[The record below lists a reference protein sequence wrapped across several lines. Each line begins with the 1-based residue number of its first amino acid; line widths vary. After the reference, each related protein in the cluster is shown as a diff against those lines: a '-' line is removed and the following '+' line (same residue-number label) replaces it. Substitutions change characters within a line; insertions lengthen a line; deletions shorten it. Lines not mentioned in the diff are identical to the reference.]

1 MKSYKMTFLCIIFSS
16 IFGLLSKMSLTSP
29 KLSSFIGLF
38 QFLMLITIMSIVVS
52 VYNTIKKIFDLTEQN
67 IKLDTIMKNQELRK
81 KQETELKVMKDN
93 AEEFQNEIKK
103 ALKAVSGMLEKND
116 IDQAKETLMQLS
128 DHFESVRMHPIC
140 SDSLLN
146 AILQSKKEYAN
157 TQGIDVH
164 YHVVTEYAN
173 RFDTDLSAVLFNLLD
188 NGIEA
193 CLGCSNSSLTLTIS
207 DHMGYLH
214 IKMVNSKEEKKFTGE
229 TTKEDKVHH
238 GYGLSIITDIAN
250 KHDGSVQWIDNGDT
264 FTSLVMLKV

>member
-16 IFGLLSKMSLTSP
+16 VFGLLSKMSLTSP

-38 QFLMLITIMSIVVS
+38 HFLMLITIMSIVVS
-52 VYNTIKKIFDLTEQN
+52 VYNSIKKIFDLTEQN
-67 IKLDTIMKNQELRK
+67 IKIDTRMKNQELRK

-93 AEEFQNEIKK
+93 AEEFQDEIKK
-103 ALKAVSGMLEKND
+103 ALKAVSEMLENND
-116 IDQAKETLMQLS
+116 VDQAKEILMQLS
-128 DHFESVRMHPIC
+128 NHFESVRMHPIC
-140 SDSLLN
+140 SDSLMN
-146 AILQSKKEYAN
+146 AILQSKKDYAN
-157 TQGIDVH
+157 TLGIDVH

-173 RFDTDLSAVLFNLLD
+173 SFDTDLSAVLFNLLD

-193 CLGCSNSSLTLTIS
+193 CSQCNNSSLSLSIS

-214 IKMVNSKEEKKFTGE
+214 IKMINSKQEKKFTGE

>member
-1 MKSYKMTFLCIIFSS
+1 MKSYKIPLLCIIFSS
-16 IFGLLSKMSLTSP
+16 IFAFLTKISLFIP
-29 KLSSFIGLF
+29 KLNTFARLF
-38 QFLMLITIMSIVVS
+38 QFLMILILIVLIVLLF
-52 VYNTIKKIFDLTEQN
+52 NTIQKIFDLTEQD
-67 IKLDTIMKNQELRK
+67 IKIDTMMKNQELRK
-81 KQETELKVMKDN
+81 KQETELKVMKEN

-103 ALKAVSGMLEKND
+103 ALIAINKMLENND
-116 IDQAKETLMQLS
+116 TDKAKETLMQLS

-173 RFDTDLSAVLFNLLD
+173 CFDTDLSAVLFNLLD

-193 CLGCSNSSLTLTIS
+193 CLGCSDSSLSLSIS

-214 IKMVNSKEEKKFTGE
+214 IKMVNSKQEKKFTGE
-229 TTKEDKVHH
+229 TTKDDKIHH

>member
-1 MKSYKMTFLCIIFSS
+1 MNIYKIPLLFIILSS
-16 IFGLLSKMSLTSP
+16 IFAYINKLTFIIPELNYLIIIFQGLLI
-29 KLSSFIGLF
+29 SSVLALFI
-38 QFLMLITIMSIVVS
+38 SIS
-52 VYNTIKKIFDLTEQN
+52 YAIKKTFEFTEEN
-67 IKLDTIMKNQELRK
+67 IQIDTMMKNQELRK
-81 KQETELKVMKDN
+81 KQEEELKAIKEN
-93 AEEFQNEIKK
+93 AEEIQNRIKK
-103 ALKAVSGMLEKND
+103 DLKTISKMLDTNVEG
-116 IDQAKETLMQLS
+116 AKETLMQLS

-140 SDSLLN
+140 ADSLMN
-146 AILQSKKEYAN
+146 AILQSKKDYAN
-157 TQGIDVH
+157 TLGIDVH
-164 YHVVTEYAN
+164 YHVVTEYAS

-193 CLGCSNSSLTLTIS
+193 CSQCNDSSLSLSIS

-214 IKMVNSKEEKKFTGE
+214 IKMVNSKQEKKFTGE

>member
-1 MKSYKMTFLCIIFSS
+1 MNSYKISLLCVVF
-16 IFGLLSKMSLTSP
+16 
-29 KLSSFIGLF
+29 SFIFAFFNIVSILIPELNYLTILF
-38 QFLMLITIMSIVVS
+38 QFLMITTIIGIIAS

-67 IKLDTIMKNQELRK
+67 IKIDTMMKNQELRK
-81 KQETELKVMKDN
+81 KQETELKIMKEN

-103 ALKAVSGMLEKND
+103 ALKAVSGMLENND

-140 SDSLLN
+140 SDSLMN
-146 AILQSKKEYAN
+146 AILQSKREYAN
-157 TQGIDVH
+157 TLGIDVH

-193 CLGCSNSSLTLTIS
+193 CSQCNDSSLSLSIS
-207 DHMGYLH
+207 DHLGYLH
-214 IKMVNSKEEKKFTGE
+214 IKMVNSKQEKKFTGE

>member
-1 MKSYKMTFLCIIFSS
+1 MTSYKMTFLCIIFSS

-38 QFLMLITIMSIVVS
+38 QSLMLITIMSIVVS
-52 VYNTIKKIFDLTEQN
+52 IYNTIKKIFDLTEQN
-67 IKLDTIMKNQELRK
+67 IKLDTMMKNQELRK

-103 ALKAVSGMLEKND
+103 ALKAVSGMLENND

-140 SDSLLN
+140 SDSLMN
-146 AILQSKKEYAN
+146 AILQSKREYAN
-157 TQGIDVH
+157 TLGIDVH

-188 NGIEA
+188 NGIEVPSTRSA
-193 CLGCSNSSLTLTIS
+193 ESFVISCTIF
-207 DHMGYLH
+207 
-214 IKMVNSKEEKKFTGE
+214 KF
-229 TTKEDKVHH
+229 
-238 GYGLSIITDIAN
+238 II
-250 KHDGSVQWIDNGDT
+250 
-264 FTSLVMLKV
+264 

>member
-1 MKSYKMTFLCIIFSS
+1 MTFLCIIFSS

-38 QFLMLITIMSIVVS
+38 QSLMLITIISIVVS
-52 VYNTIKKIFDLTEQN
+52 VYNTIKKISDLTEQN
-67 IKLDTIMKNQELRK
+67 IKLDTMMKNQKLRK

-103 ALKAVSGMLEKND
+103 ALKTVSGLLENND
-116 IDQAKETLMQLS
+116 VNQAKETLMQLS

-140 SDSLLN
+140 SDSLMN
-146 AILQSKKEYAN
+146 AILQSKREYAN
-157 TQGIDVH
+157 TLGIDVH

-193 CLGCSNSSLTLTIS
+193 CSQCNDSSLSLSIS
-207 DHMGYLH
+207 DHLGYLH
-214 IKMVNSKEEKKFTGE
+214 IKMVNSKQDKKFTGE

>member
-1 MKSYKMTFLCIIFSS
+1 MKSYKMIFLCIIFSS
-16 IFGLLSKMSLTSP
+16 FFGLLSKMSISSP
-29 KLSSFIGLF
+29 ELNSFISLF
-38 QFLMLITIMSIVVS
+38 QFLMFITLMNVVVS

-67 IKLDTIMKNQELRK
+67 IKIDTMMKNQELRK

-103 ALKAVSGMLEKND
+103 ALKTVSGLLENND
-116 IDQAKETLMQLS
+116 VNQAKETLMQLS

-140 SDSLLN
+140 SDSLMN
-146 AILQSKKEYAN
+146 AILQSKREYAN
-157 TQGIDVH
+157 TLGIDVH

-193 CLGCSNSSLTLTIS
+193 CSQCNDSSLSLSIS
-207 DHMGYLH
+207 DHLGYLH
-214 IKMVNSKEEKKFTGE
+214 IKMVNSKQDKKFTGE
-229 TTKEDKVHH
+229 TTKKDKVHH

>member
-1 MKSYKMTFLCIIFSS
+1 MNTYKLPILFIISSS
-16 IFGLLSKMSLTSP
+16 IFAYLNKLTFIIPELNYLIIIFQGLLI
-29 KLSSFIGLF
+29 SSVFALFI
-38 QFLMLITIMSIVVS
+38 SIS
-52 VYNTIKKIFDLTEQN
+52 YAIKKTFEFTEEN
-67 IKLDTIMKNQELRK
+67 IQIDTMMKNQELRK
-81 KQETELKVMKDN
+81 KQEEELEAIKEN
-93 AEEFQNEIKK
+93 AEEFQDEIKK
-103 ALKAVSGMLEKND
+103 TLKSISGMLENND
-116 IDQAKETLMQLS
+116 IDHAKETLIQLS
-128 DHFESVRMHPIC
+128 EHFESVRMHPIC
-140 SDSLLN
+140 ADSLMN
-146 AILQSKKEYAN
+146 AILQSKREYAN
-157 TQGIDVH
+157 TLGIDVH

-193 CLGCSNSSLTLTIS
+193 CSQCSDSSLSLSIS

-214 IKMVNSKEEKKFTGE
+214 IKMINSKQEKKFTGE

>member
-1 MKSYKMTFLCIIFSS
+1 MNIYKIPLLFIILSS
-16 IFGLLSKMSLTSP
+16 IFAYINKLTFIIPELNYLIIIFQGLLI
-29 KLSSFIGLF
+29 SSVLALFI
-38 QFLMLITIMSIVVS
+38 SIS
-52 VYNTIKKIFDLTEQN
+52 YAIKKTFEFTEEN
-67 IKLDTIMKNQELRK
+67 IQIDTMMKNQELRK
-81 KQETELKVMKDN
+81 KQEEELKAIKEN
-93 AEEFQNEIKK
+93 AEDIENKIKK
-103 ALKAVSGMLEKND
+103 DLKTVSEMLDTNVED
-116 IDQAKETLMQLS
+116 AKETLMQLS

-140 SDSLLN
+140 ADSLMN
-146 AILQSKKEYAN
+146 AILQSKREYAN
-157 TQGIDVH
+157 TLGIDVH

-193 CLGCSNSSLTLTIS
+193 CSQCNDSSLSLSIS

-214 IKMVNSKEEKKFTGE
+214 IKMVNSKQEKKFTGE